1 MPITFEELLSRAQGL
16 SAIDASSAFTDL
28 FGRAQEEKFDLER
41 TEAGIQRQADARG
54 ADIIKQKRRASTAGL
69 LGAIAGGLIGTA
81 VLNPVLGAR
90 FGTAVGAGLGSFGA
104 RKLSGDLSLDNIS
117 GAVKPGLFY
126 RTARQKVSD
135 KVSGLNEFLQN
146 AEDSFKRSQIV
157 SSLGDAVTAY
167 NLAGTKG
174 FSKIEDL
181 FKGDKKV
188 AGLLNAPSMSY
199 AGTNFNL
206 ERLIGRNP
214 LDIGMENNL
223 LSRLAL
229 PASGTPQGV
238 TSLFSPQSNFMMR
251 GSSFDNF
258 NPSSLSYSTPLLNT
272 LLGGR

>member
-28 FGRAQEEKFDLER
+28 FGRAQEEKFGLER
-41 TEAGIQRQADARG
+41 AEADIQRQADARG

-90 FGTAVGAGLGSFGA
+90 IGTAVGAGLGSFGG

-126 RTARQKVSD
+126 RTAKQKVSD

-174 FSKIEDL
+174 FSKVEDL

-258 NPSSLSYSTPLLNT
+258 NPSRLSYSTPLLNT

>member
-28 FGRAQEEKFDLER
+28 FGRAQEEKFGLER
-41 TEAGIQRQADARG
+41 TEADIQRQADARG
-54 ADIIKQKRRASTAGL
+54 ADIIKQKRRSSTAGL

-90 FGTAVGAGLGSFGA
+90 IGTAVGAGLGSFGG
-104 RKLSGDLSLDNIS
+104 RKLSGNLSLDNIS
-117 GAVKPGLFY
+117 GSVKPGLFY
-126 RTARQKVSD
+126 RTAKQKVSD

-167 NLAGTKG
+167 SLAGTKG
-174 FSKIEDL
+174 FSKVEDL
-181 FKGDKKV
+181 FKRDKKV
-188 AGLLNAPSMSY
+188 AGLLNAP
-199 AGTNFNL
+199 
-206 ERLIGRNP
+206 I
-214 LDIGMENNL
+214 DIGMENNL
-223 LSRLAL
+223 LSRITL
-229 PASGTPQGV
+229 PSNVTPQGV

-258 NPSSLSYSTPLLNT
+258 NPSRLSYSNPLLNT